1 MRRVMEKVSA
11 VSFIVRFSY
20 WLESHYVVWVGE
32 PDYVFYWSLQKNKNT
47 NTNPRKSVI
56 WVGQSQ
62 EVCAVLLA
70 FLSPGRPCPYWKGLS
85 LFSIFLS
92 FLFPSFLSLEDI
104 RRISEINS
112 TIWSN
117 LSQKINFLGI
127 IVVMTSKLTSIISP
141 FWKETNKADLFSSQ
155 PIWWFVGEKFCC
167 FLFLFFF
174 LPQSFHKIIAA
185 G

>member
-1 MRRVMEKVSA
+1 MRNVMEKVSA
-11 VSFIVRFSY
+11 VSFIDLFRQIKLQIQTQEKVSF
-20 WLESHYVVWVGE
+20 ESDNPKKCVQFCWPSFPQGASVHIGK
-32 PDYVFYWSLQKNKNT
+32 VF
-47 NTNPRKSVI
+47 P
-56 WVGQSQ
+56 
-62 EVCAVLLA
+62 
-70 FLSPGRPCPYWKGLS
+70 FLP
-85 LFSIFLS
+85 F
-92 FLFPSFLSLEDI
+92 FPSFLSLEDI